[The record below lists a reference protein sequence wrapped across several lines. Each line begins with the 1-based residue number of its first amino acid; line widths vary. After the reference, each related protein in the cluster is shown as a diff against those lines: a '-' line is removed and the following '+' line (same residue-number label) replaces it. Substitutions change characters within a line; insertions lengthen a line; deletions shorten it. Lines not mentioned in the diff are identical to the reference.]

1 MVQSN
6 LKIISRNQ
14 LYHTDFESV
23 LKGFQ
28 SNDNY
33 DNASYTKKYQ
43 KHIPCSFAY
52 EVVCIND
59 RLSKPVVLCRR
70 KMQSISLLKQFLKK
84 MSISKND
91 KKSILRTIVSYP

>member
-52 EVVCIND
+52 
-59 RLSKPVVLCRR
+59 
-70 KMQSISLLKQFLKK
+70 
-84 MSISKND
+84 
-91 KKSILRTIVSYP
+91 